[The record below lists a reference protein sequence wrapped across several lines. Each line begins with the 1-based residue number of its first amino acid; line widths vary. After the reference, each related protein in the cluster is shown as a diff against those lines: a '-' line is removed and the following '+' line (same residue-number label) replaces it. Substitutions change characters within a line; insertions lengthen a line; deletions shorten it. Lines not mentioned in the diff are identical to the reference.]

1 MSGLLTLGGTEEVME
16 VSPMSSTSKLDKTNR
31 REKAE
36 QVLEALVHILS
47 TPSLLTKFAAALPLS
62 RVLLLLLGEHPSP
75 VVAAQILILLNLILN
90 ASLSFN
96 RKFELVSGWMVMRTV
111 LPAAWDPS
119 VHVAAFDLLLG
130 RVYVAGKPPPIGPT
144 NITCPYILPSI
155 LASLHYGLDRVVT
168 RARLPDPYANGNATH
183 ATNGYSSVNGHGSIY
198 SHESYS
204 VSSAMEVLVEE
215 LSDLHSSTASFREL
229 FKSKQTTS
237 LYLAACRSF
246 FTKMADVPHLK
257 DKTERLVQK
266 VSNLTLMLALDN
278 AVDGNQKR
286 EVSTLKS
293 QSFTSR

>member
-1 MSGLLTLGGTEEVME
+1 
-16 VSPMSSTSKLDKTNR
+16 MSSASRLDKTNR

-36 QVLEALVHILS
+36 QVLEALVHILA
-47 TPSLLTKFAAALPLS
+47 TPNLLTKFAGALPLS

-75 VVAAQILILLNLILN
+75 VVASQILILLSLILN
-90 ASLSFN
+90 ISSSFN
-96 RKFELVSGWMVMRTV
+96 RKFELVSGWMVLRTV

-130 RVYVAGKPPPIGPT
+130 RVYVAGKHPSTGPT
-144 NITCPYILPSI
+144 NVLCPYILPSI
-155 LASLHYGLDRVVT
+155 LASLQYGLERVVT
-168 RARLPDPYANGNATH
+168 RARLPDVPGDTSH
-183 ATNGYSSVNGHGSIY
+183 TTNGGNGHGSFY

-237 LYLAACRSF
+237 LYLAACRSLV
-246 FTKMADVPHLK
+246 TKMADVPHLK
-257 DKTERLVQK
+257 DKTQRLVEK
-266 VSNLTLMLALDN
+266 VSNFTLMLALDN

-286 EVSTLKS
+286 EVSILDS
-293 QSFTSR
+293 RGFTC